1 MYIIGHN
8 PCMSCIAHNPSKI
21 RTIFVTKEKKEE
33 YLLNILDK
41 NIRKKIN
48 LIKKSEFMKIHKGIS
63 QNDSIAIE
71 RENFISSPINEIISN
86 PGEPSTIIILDQ
98 LTDQNNIGNIFRTAA
113 LTDVNGIII
122 PEHSSGGIT
131 SITASISTG
140 AVEIVKFHIAKNIS
154 RTVEILKKK
163 NYWIYSLDMTGK
175 EKLDRE
181 FKFDQRSVII
191 LGNEGKG
198 IRKNILENS
207 DFIVSLKQKKI
218 LEIDSF
224 NAANSM
230 AIALY
235 NKYLNK

>member
-163 NYWIYSLDMTGK
+163 
-175 EKLDRE
+175 
-181 FKFDQRSVII
+181 II
-191 LGNEGKG
+191 G
-198 IRKNILENS
+198 
-207 DFIVSLKQKKI
+207 FIH
-218 LEIDSF
+218 
-224 NAANSM
+224 
-230 AIALY
+230 
-235 NKYLNK
+235 